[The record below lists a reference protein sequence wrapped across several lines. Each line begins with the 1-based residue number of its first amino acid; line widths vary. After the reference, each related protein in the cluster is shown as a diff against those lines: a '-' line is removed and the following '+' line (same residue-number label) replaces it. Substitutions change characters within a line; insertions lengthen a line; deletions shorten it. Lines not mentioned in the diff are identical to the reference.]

1 MLKEINFWVSSLI
14 PQKIYWHLA
23 GLLHPWQA
31 ILENA
36 LSRKELYLRDDNIV
50 PLFSKMH
57 LIDKKYTVLD
67 IGCGAGRLENFL
79 AGQFKRCIG
88 IDIAPSMIKLA
99 KKYVG
104 KKNVEFYA
112 GNGKDLKNF
121 DDETFDLVFSML
133 VFQHLPR
140 KIFLNYLKES
150 YRVLKNNRKIFFQ
163 ISISDRKT
171 PEPPKNHPW
180 ALRYYSSDELKQ
192 MLKNIGYRN
201 ISFHSATDQA
211 LITALK

>member
-57 LIDKKYTVLD
+57 LIDKKYT
-67 IGCGAGRLENFL
+67 
-79 AGQFKRCIG
+79 G